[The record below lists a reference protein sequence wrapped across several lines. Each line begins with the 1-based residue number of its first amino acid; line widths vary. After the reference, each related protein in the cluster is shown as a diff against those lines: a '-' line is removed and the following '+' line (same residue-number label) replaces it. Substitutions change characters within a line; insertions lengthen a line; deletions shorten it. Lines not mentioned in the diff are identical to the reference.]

1 MRRARTMKCFK
12 NALAYVEGKGIIRT
26 DILFGEKIE
35 KIGICNFADEEIR
48 LPENA
53 VVLPGFIDE
62 HIHGAGGADAM
73 DGNADALET
82 IANTVAAEGTVGF
95 LATTMTQSRENILSA
110 MSAVKAYREGEHGGA
125 RLLGIHLEGPFIAAA
140 HKGAQPLEYVA
151 KPDTRV
157 FDEYNEASGGCIK
170 IVTLAP
176 EEEGAGELIAHLAVK
191 GIVPSIGHTGAK
203 CADIEKAIAQG
214 AKNVTHTYNAQ
225 SALHHRE
232 IGTVGSAML
241 FDELTCELIAD
252 TIHVSVPAIK
262 LLRKCKPEAGLV
274 LITDAMRAKGLE
286 DGESELGG
294 QKVFVKNG
302 EARLADGTLAG
313 SVLRMNVAVKN
324 MVEKAG
330 LSLPEA
336 CDLATINPAR
346 VLGMEK
352 ETGSIRE
359 GKRADFAVLDEGF
372 NVLCTVCGGEIIY
385 RK

>member
-1 MRRARTMKCFK
+1 MRCFK
-12 NALAYVEGKGIIRT
+12 NALTYVEGKGIIRA
-26 DILFGEKIE
+26 DVLFGEKIE
-35 KIGICNFADEEIR
+35 KIGICNLADEVIS

-73 DGNADALET
+73 DATEKALET
-82 IANTVAAEGTVGF
+82 IAQTVAAEGTTGF
-95 LATTMTQSRENILSA
+95 LATTMTQSRENIMAA
-110 MSAVKAYREGEHGGA
+110 MGAVKAYREGEHGGA

-151 KPDTRV
+151 KPDAAV
-157 FDEYNEASGGCIK
+157 FDEYNEASGECIK

-176 EEEGAGELIAHLAVK
+176 EEEGAGALISHLVKK
-191 GIVPSIGHTGAK
+191 GITASIGHTGAK
-203 CADIEKAIAQG
+203 CEDIEKAISLG

-241 FDELTCELIAD
+241 FDGLACELIAD
-252 TIHVSVPAIK
+252 GIHVSVPAIK
-262 LLRKCKPEAGLV
+262 LLAKCKPAEKLV
-274 LITDAMRAKGLE
+274 LITDAMRAKGLA

-294 QKVFVKNG
+294 QKVIVKNG
-302 EARLADGTLAG
+302 EARLENGTLAG

-330 LSLPEA
+330 LSLEAA
-336 CDLATINPAR
+336 CDLATINPAK
-346 VLGMEK
+346 VLGIEK
-352 ETGSIRE
+352 EAGSIRE
-359 GKRADFAVLDEGF
+359 GKRADFAVLDDKF
-372 NVLCTVCGGEIIY
+372 NVICTVCGGEIIY